1 MNLLS
6 RYIEDN
12 DRKTSQYNIRRISKI
27 SNNFSYYYK
36 VFDPIDIWFKLLKIG
51 TKIYVKFVSHPH
63 YERYKNCTNLYSKI
77 ILKIIL
83 FFFEFGIVTA
93 DWFIIYIKTITN
105 QQLIIQNNSIELKQT
120 IIFENYV
127 YSH

>member
-6 RYIEDN
+6 KYIEHN

-51 TKIYVKFVSHPH
+51 TKIYVKSVSHSTGPIVIIVLKLDSL
-63 YERYKNCTNLYSKI
+63 EIKNKVILIKKI
-77 ILKIIL
+77 
-83 FFFEFGIVTA
+83 
-93 DWFIIYIKTITN
+93 DPC
-105 QQLIIQNNSIELKQT
+105 
-120 IIFENYV
+120 
-127 YSH
+127 